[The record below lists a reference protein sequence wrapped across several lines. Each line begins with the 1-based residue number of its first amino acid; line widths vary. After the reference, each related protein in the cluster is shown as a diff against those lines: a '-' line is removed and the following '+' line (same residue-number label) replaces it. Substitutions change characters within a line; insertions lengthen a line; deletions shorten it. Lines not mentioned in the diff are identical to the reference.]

1 MIIMIIMVIM
11 VIMDTNVKST
21 ILLIMIIMFHRRKIS
36 ELESNKQKK
45 TRPNRLHVYPHPT
58 SVGAGTSLKGLLYS
72 GVGSPPW
79 IGTFVHRQFR

>member
-1 MIIMIIMVIM
+1 MIIMVIM

-45 TRPNRLHVYPHPT
+45 NTP
-58 SVGAGTSLKGLLYS
+58 
-72 GVGSPPW
+72 
-79 IGTFVHRQFR
+79 Q